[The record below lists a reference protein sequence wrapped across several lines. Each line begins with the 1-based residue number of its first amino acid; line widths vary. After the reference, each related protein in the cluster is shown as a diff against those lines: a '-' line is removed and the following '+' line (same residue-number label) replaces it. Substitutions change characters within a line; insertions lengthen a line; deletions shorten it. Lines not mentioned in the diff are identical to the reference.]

1 MEKRIDSVNNE
12 KNNVSVTDFK
22 YAKEI
27 LSLTLL
33 FYKKL
38 QFYQNQAKEEAIRFK
53 IEELS
58 KNCLEQFEQ
67 LISILE
73 VQDNND

>member
-1 MEKRIDSVNNE
+1 MNNE
-12 KNNVSVTDFK
+12 KDKVSMTDFN

-38 QFYQNQAKEEAIRFK
+38 QIYQKIAKEEVIISK

-58 KNCLEQFEQ
+58 RNCLEQFEQ

-73 VQDNND
+73 VQDNEQR

>member
-1 MEKRIDSVNNE
+1 MNNE
-12 KNNVSVTDFK
+12 KDKVSMTDFN

-38 QFYQNQAKEEAIRFK
+38 QVYQKIAKEEVIISK

-58 KNCLEQFEQ
+58 RNCFEQFEQ

-73 VQDNND
+73 VQDNEQR

>member
-1 MEKRIDSVNNE
+1 MNNQ
-12 KNNVSVTDFK
+12 KDKVSMTDFN

-38 QFYQNQAKEEAIRFK
+38 QIYQKMAKEEVIISK

-58 KNCLEQFEQ
+58 QNCLEQFEQ

-73 VQDNND
+73 VQDNEQK